1 MKDRDLVLTLAKR
14 LGLKITSDLNASWY
28 CDHCTVSKNQI
39 ILGAGVRG
47 CSDHNMVFF
56 FDDDGKLTGHCA

>member
-1 MKDRDLVLTLAKR
+1 MKDRDLVLKLAKR
-14 LGLKITSDLNASWY
+14 LGLIITSDPDAQWY
-28 CDHCTVSKNQI
+28 TNHCTVLKNKI
-39 ILGAGVRG
+39 ILGAGDRG